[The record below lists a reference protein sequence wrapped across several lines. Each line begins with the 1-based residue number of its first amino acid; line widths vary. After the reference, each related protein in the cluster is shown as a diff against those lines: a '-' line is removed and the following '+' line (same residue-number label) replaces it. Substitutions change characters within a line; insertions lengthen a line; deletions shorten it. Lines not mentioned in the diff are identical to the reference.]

1 MAFYIEKQKTTSTP
15 FVLIDEEK
23 NYMRLEGRCFHEKVA
38 EFFMEVNQWL
48 DSYLSS
54 AFGSFTFDC
63 AIDYFNSS
71 TTKLLHN
78 MLLKMDKHVGAE
90 KKIIVNWITTEDND
104 IMLECGEDFQED
116 VSSLEFNLVV
126 NPPR

>member
-1 MAFYIEKQKTTSTP
+1 MAFHMEKPRTTSTP
-15 FVLIDEEK
+15 YVLIDEEK
-23 NYMRLEGRCFHEKVA
+23 SYMRLEGRCFHEKVA
-38 EFFMEVNQWL
+38 EFFMEANEWL

-54 AFGSFTFDC
+54 DFGSFTFDC

-78 MLLKMDKHVGAE
+78 MLLKMDKHVSAE
-90 KKIIVNWITTEDND
+90 KKITVNWITTEDND
-104 IMLECGEDFQED
+104 IMLECGEDFRED
-116 VSSLEFNLVV
+116 VGSLEFNLIV